1 MRFKSEIRAIFILLW
16 MIIRYIFVCLFWPL
30 LQKKKNEGLKL
41 YSNGDIV
48 SPSLIKGQEKKKIE
62 AIITQDE
69 TIVFVGSLTQA
80 QEYLKGQNGY
90 QKVNLQGQ
98 TLSPGFIDPHLHP
111 SMAAL
116 ICSMDFITPFDWKF
130 PWGQFKG

>member
-1 MRFKSEIRAIFILLW
+1 MKFKSEIRAIFILLW
-16 MIIRYIFVCLFWPL
+16 MVIRYLFVCIFWPF
-30 LQKKKNEGLKL
+30 LQKKNNEGLKL
-41 YSNGDIV
+41 YFNGDIV
-48 SPSLIKGQEKKKIE
+48 TPPLNKGQDNKKIE
-62 AIITQDE
+62 AIITQDQ
-69 TIVFVGSLTQA
+69 TIVFVGSIKQA
-80 QEYLKGQNGY
+80 QEYLKGHTGY
-90 QKVNLQGQ
+90 QKVDLQGQ